1 MVRYSDQSL
10 DYGEWRSIANSVFSS
25 VPGTKRQAIE
35 DGLDDYISNGD
46 MTGAKDYILK
56 VS

>member
-56 VS
+56 VI